1 MSALHHECLL
11 VTIFGEK
18 TNIGLVRFYAQQ
30 ITTVLNV
37 LLQGAREKEAKASP
51 LLLDG
56 DFLGG
61 PAAIS

>member
-30 ITTVLNV
+30 VTVTLNE
-37 LLQGAREKEAKASP
+37 LLQKAREKEATAAP

-56 DFLGG
+56 DFLNQS
-61 PAAIS
+61 AAIS

>member
-30 ITTVLNV
+30 VTLSLNE
-37 LLQGAREKEAKASP
+37 LLQLAREKEATTAP
-51 LLLDG
+51 LLFEG
-56 DFLGG
+56 DFLNDQ
-61 PAAIS
+61 ATIT

>member
-11 VTIFGEK
+11 VTVFGEK

-30 ITTVLNV
+30 VTNVLNS
-37 LLQGAREKEAKASP
+37 LLRSARDKEAHLGP

-56 DFLGG
+56 DFLED
-61 PAAIS
+61 PTAIS